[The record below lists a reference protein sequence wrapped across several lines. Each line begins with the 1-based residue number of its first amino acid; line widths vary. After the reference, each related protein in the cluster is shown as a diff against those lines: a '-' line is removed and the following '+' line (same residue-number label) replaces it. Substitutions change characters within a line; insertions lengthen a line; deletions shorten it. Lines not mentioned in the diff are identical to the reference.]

1 MNLKHSGKLSSLDV
15 LDMRD
20 LRQRITLHR
29 NITSLDIEEIPC
41 AMIPYQESSRYAA
54 SVRREIKFNF
64 FFFFFFFFF
73 WVTV

>member
-29 NITSLDIEEIPC
+29 SIATLDIEGVPC
-41 AMIPYQESSRYAA
+41 TMIPYQENSRYLLY
-54 SVRREIKFNF
+54 
-64 FFFFFFFFF
+64 
-73 WVTV
+73 